1 MYAAYTSSSQS
12 DTILNTKLSA
22 CSGPAAHVLTFCRA
36 TQWSLCVRK
45 IQNILQEKKICHL
58 LIELFF
64 FN

>member
-22 CSGPAAHVLTFCRA
+22 CSGPAAHVLTVCRA

-45 IQNILQEKKICHL
+45 IQNILQEKKSVICL
-58 LIELFF
+58 LSYF